1 MREETKLFVIAAIVS
16 LVMVGIVSFWAG
28 RLTVKPVIKTVTQEV
43 KVYDFTQSP
52 HIIEAYANTIG
63 KTLADKNEIDN
74 GKKEIEFMRH
84 KIFQDGYIAGVQ
96 AKRQ

>member
-1 MREETKLFVIAAIVS
+1 MREETKNIGITVS
-16 LVMVGIVSFWAG
+16 LVIVAIVGFWIG
-28 RLTVKPVIKTVTQEV
+28 RLTVKPTTIMATKEV

-63 KTLADKNEIDN
+63 KTLANKNEIDN

-84 KIFQDGYIAGVQ
+84 KIWQEGYISGAQ
-96 AKRQ
+96 SRRK